1 MNWRSKLRR
10 NGGRQQSSGERD
22 TTKTKVSGWGIKHL
36 SIRWKLVSL
45 ILTGVLFTAV
55 VGATG
60 LMYMLNMQQGLDAIY
75 TNMLKTVEK
84 ANVARVHNEV
94 NAVNAY
100 RYLIAATDEQRAELS
115 QVLTASNEQFSNTIA
130 DMQSSAFGRE
140 YRDQII
146 QLTAMQAEFNVEL
159 TGAVQFAQDGERSA
173 AFAYFTQ
180 KALPIQQEMN
190 DVLKTMSE
198 GRSAAAAQLHADM
211 EAEFRTAVIVIA
223 AIVIGSLILCM
234 AFGFWITGFI
244 AKPVKELQTLT
255 ASAAAGDMTVRSGYA
270 SKDELGQLSG
280 SFNRM
285 LEDVGA
291 MIGKINDTSM
301 QVAAASQQLTA
312 SAEQTGKASEVIA
325 ESTQEVAAGTS
336 RQAEQAALGMEAV
349 HTINEKA
356 VEVSAKTDAAA
367 KDALEASELARE
379 GSRNVQEATVRM
391 EDIHQSV
398 GQLSASIG
406 QLDEHSRTIGSIAT
420 LITDIAGQ
428 TNLLALN
435 ASIEAARAGE
445 QGRGFA
451 VVASEVRKLAEQS
464 MTAAQDVQNL
474 VTDIQQQM
482 TDAVQSMD
490 RTATQVN
497 EGTQIVGRA
506 DESFGQIENAVTGL
520 AEQIRTM
527 SASAKQMEE
536 ESERITAMIGELHA
550 IIDRTSEQTGHV
562 SAATEEQL
570 ATMEEMSASS
580 QHLAHLAQEME
591 QLIGRFK
598 R

>member
-1 MNWRSKLRR
+1 MNWRSKLQRA
-10 NGGRQQSSGERD
+10 GGREQRSGER
-22 TTKTKVSGWGIKHL
+22 TTATKGSGWGIKHL
-36 SIRWKLVSL
+36 SIRWKLLSL

-75 TNMLKTVEK
+75 TDMLKTVEK

-94 NAVNAY
+94 NSVNAY
-100 RYLIAATDEQRAELS
+100 RYLIAATDEQRAEMSEALD
-115 QVLTASNEQFSNTIA
+115 ASNEEFSRTIA
-130 DMQSSAFGRE
+130 DMQNSAFGRE

-146 QLTAMQAEFNVEL
+146 TITALQAEFSVEL
-159 TGAVQFAQDGERSA
+159 AGAVKFATEGERSA

-180 KALPIQQEMN
+180 KALPIQDQMN
-190 DVLKTMSE
+190 DALKAMSE

-211 EAEFRTAVIVIA
+211 EADYRAAVIVIA
-223 AIVIGSLILCM
+223 SIVIGSLILCL
-234 AFGFWITGFI
+234 AFGFWITGHI
-244 AKPVKELQTLT
+244 AKPVKELQILT
-255 ASAAAGDMTVRSGYA
+255 ANAAAGDMTVRSGYV

-285 LEDVGA
+285 LDDVGA
-291 MIGKINDTSM
+291 IIGTINDTAM
-301 QVAAASQQLTA
+301 QVAASSQQLTA
-312 SAEQTGKASEVIA
+312 SAEQTGKASELIA
-325 ESTQEVAAGTS
+325 QSTQEVAAGTS
-336 RQAEQAALGMEAV
+336 RQAEQATLGKDAA
-349 HTINEKA
+349 HAINAQA
-356 VEVSAKTDAAA
+356 VEVAAKTDAAA
-367 KDALEASELARE
+367 RDALEASELARE

-391 EDIHQSV
+391 QDIHQSV

-464 MTAAQDVQNL
+464 MAAAQDVQNL
-474 VTDIQQQM
+474 VTDIQTQM
-482 TDAVQSMD
+482 TDAVQSME
-490 RTATQVN
+490 RTAIQVN

-506 DESFGQIENAVTGL
+506 DESFGRIEHAVTGL

-527 SASAKQMEE
+527 SASAKQMES
-536 ESERITAMIGELHA
+536 ESERIAAMIGELHA
-550 IIDRTSEQTGHV
+550 IVDRTSEQTGHV

-570 ATMEEMSASS
+570 ATMEEMSASA